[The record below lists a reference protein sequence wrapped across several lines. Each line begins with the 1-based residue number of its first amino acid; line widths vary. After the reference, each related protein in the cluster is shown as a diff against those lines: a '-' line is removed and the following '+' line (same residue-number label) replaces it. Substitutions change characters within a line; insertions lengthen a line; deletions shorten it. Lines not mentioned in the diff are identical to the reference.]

1 LKNLKFLIALI
12 FLFFFAFS
20 MNINA
25 QIKVGYIDKEIV
37 LKQMPEYK
45 QVEAD
50 YKVFEKLYSDTLQA
64 SKSEIL
70 TKAEYFQ
77 KRYEEIQGMIKNGQ
91 IKSEAEAKIYED
103 SLTVMQD
110 DIKKLQDGY
119 NAYLQVV
126 QNELMQKQ
134 TSLLKPLYEKISKV
148 VESVAKELKFNFI
161 FDKPAGVLEGSLL
174 YGDKEFDITF
184 KILDKLK

>member
-1 LKNLKFLIALI
+1 
-12 FLFFFAFS
+12 
-20 MNINA
+20 
-25 QIKVGYIDKEIV
+25 
-37 LKQMPEYK
+37 
-45 QVEAD
+45 
-50 YKVFEKLYSDTLQA
+50 
-64 SKSEIL
+64 
-70 TKAEYFQ
+70 
-77 KRYEEIQGMIKNGQ
+77 MIKNGQ
-91 IKSEAEAKIYED
+91 IKSEAEAKFYED